1 MSYNKETDYQSKIN
15 EAVKN
20 GDYVSAAKYE
30 QSRNEKIDGE
40 NLGYEKTNNYKGWLD
55 STDYSVKL
63 QQQMSSGASKKEVAD
78 TLNKRIAKAS
88 GTQGLSQYASDD
100 VYDRAISYIIGSDNS
115 SGKESKPKYKNT
127 YDREIK
133 ELLGELS
140 NVKKFSYDPY
150 EDDLYE
156 YYKEQYVREGNRAM
170 EDLLGELSASTG
182 GVASSY
188 AVSAAAQS
196 RNYYN
201 QKIADIIPELY
212 TDAYEK
218 YLDEISRKEKN
229 LEILSDLSDS
239 EYKRYLGNLEQYN
252 LENEFEYEKYLDS
265 LKLKNEE
272 EQAAFEREESER
284 EYEYLYRKLQ
294 EEAEE
299 NSRKWKQQEYENQY
313 ESQQDRIE
321 TALSKWKSMGY
332 LDAESAQ
339 ILGLPEGLH
348 TTDYDYKK
356 AQQYKIYSK

>member
-20 GDYVSAAKYE
+20 GDYVSAAQYE
-30 QSRNEKIDGE
+30 KSRNEKIDAEG
-40 NLGYEKTNNYKGWLD
+40 LGYEKTNNYSGWLD
-55 STDYSVKL
+55 NTDYSVKL
-63 QQQMSSGASKKEVAD
+63 KNQMSSGASKKEVAD

-100 VYDRAISYIIGSDNS
+100 IYDRAISYIMGTDNS
-115 SGKESKPKYKNT
+115 SSKEKKPRYENS
-127 YDREIK
+127 YNREIK

-140 NVKKFSYDPY
+140 KVKKFSYDPY

-156 YYKEQYVREGNRAM
+156 YYKSQYVREGNRAM

-201 QKIADIIPELY
+201 EKIADVIPKLY

-239 EYKRYLGNLEQYN
+239 EYKRYLGELDQYN

-265 LKLKNEE
+265 VKLKNEE
-272 EQAAFEREESER
+272 EERAFEKEEAER

-294 EEAEE
+294 QEAEE

-313 ESQQDRIE
+313 ESEQNKIE
-321 TALSKWKSMGY
+321 NALSKWKNMGY

-339 ILGLPEGLH
+339 ILGLPVGLR

-356 AQQYKIYSK
+356 AQQYKIYNK